1 MNRSLRQLRIV
12 TVALAGAVGAA
23 CAGEVPA
30 SAPPSPRPDDGPDS
44 GRIVTAER
52 IAASGARTAWEAL
65 RLLGNVRL
73 DMDNRGEPTRI
84 SARGRSSVMA
94 DAPPKIV
101 LNGLETE
108 SLFVLQQIPA
118 DAVVEIRFLTG
129 PDATTYYGTNSG
141 HGVVV
146 ITTKGR

>member
-1 MNRSLRQLRIV
+1 MSTSFRKFCLAI
-12 TVALAGAVGAA
+12 AAGAVCVA

-30 SAPPSPRPDDGPDS
+30 RGPGAPEPARPQP
-44 GRIVTAER
+44 GRLVTADR

-73 DMDNRGEPTRI
+73 DMDNQGEPTRI
-84 SARGRSSVMA
+84 SARGRSSVMVES
-94 DAPPKIV
+94 PPKIV
-101 LNGLETE
+101 LNGVETE

-118 DAVVEIRFLTG
+118 DQVVEIRFLSG

>member
-1 MNRSLRQLRIV
+1 MYTSFRKLWL
-12 TVALAGAVGAA
+12 TVAAGAVCVA

-30 SAPPSPRPDDGPDS
+30 RAPSTPEPARPQP
-44 GRIVTAER
+44 GRLVTADR

-73 DMDNRGEPTRI
+73 DMDNQGEPTRI
-84 SARGRSSVMA
+84 AARGRSSVMVE
-94 DAPPKIV
+94 APPKIV
-101 LNGLETE
+101 LNGVETE

-118 DAVVEIRFLTG
+118 DQVVEIRFLSG

>member
-1 MNRSLRQLRIV
+1 MHRTLRQSCL
-12 TVALAGAVGAA
+12 TALAAA
-23 CAGEVPA
+23 CASCAGEVPA
-30 SAPPSPRPDDGPDS
+30 PVPPTPRAADNEP
-44 GRIVTAER
+44 GRLITADR

-73 DMDNRGEPTRI
+73 DMDNRGEPTRV

-94 DAPPKIV
+94 EAPPKVV

-118 DAVVEIRFLTG
+118 DAVLEIRFLSG
-129 PDATTYYGTNSG
+129 PEATTYYGTNSG
-141 HGVVV
+141 HGVIV